1 MFLSSGARGRA
12 AAKSRFAW
20 EGLMSSLRLLMSVL
34 VSAAMLAACAAES
47 EPPAA
52 MATAEVNPVTGEG
65 LPNPNPTRIGSWAT
79 LPEGREW
86 GSPAGLDIDPTDG
99 HVWGYERCGSGSAG
113 GLGVNCDNNPVD
125 PIFKFDR
132 NTGEILANFGTGIFV
147 TPHGIYAD
155 GEGNVWVT
163 DFAGND
169 EGTKGHQV
177 HKFSPTGE
185 LLLSLGIAGQP
196 GNGPDHLNQPIDV
209 IVAPDGSI
217 FVADGHTGQN
227 LTTDEQMA
235 EARAAGLTGRIVK
248 YSPDGEYIME
258 WGEIGTDHGQ
268 FRTPHALEFDA
279 QGRLWVADRGNH
291 RLEIFD
297 QEGNFLEEWKQFS
310 RLSGI
315 FITADDTLYGAASES
330 SDTTNPGWHRG
341 IRVGSAATGEVMY
354 FIPDPAAIARGTS
367 AAEGVAVDANGNI
380 FGAEVGPR
388 QLARY
393 TRERCHRGGSGVLPP
408 RSLPSPT
415 RLLRPRSMQP
425 TCCPTCPCDT

>member
-1 MFLSSGARGRA
+1 
-12 AAKSRFAW
+12 
-20 EGLMSSLRLLMSVL
+20 MSSLRLLMSVL

-86 GSPAGLDIDPTDG
+86 GSTAGLDIDPTDG

-113 GLGVNCDNNPVD
+113 GPGVNCDNNPVD

-235 EARAAGLTGRIVK
+235 EAHAAGLTGRIVK

-297 QEGNFLEEWKQFS
+297 QEGNYLESRYQYGRISDLFITEDEMVYAIDSESNRLRPAPAHQLEE
-310 RLSGI
+310 RRPHRTCRSG
-315 FITADDTLYGAASES
+315 
-330 SDTTNPGWHRG
+330 R
-341 IRVGSAATGEVMY
+341 
-354 FIPDPAAIARGTS
+354 ARGLHS
-367 AAEGVAVDANGNI
+367 AVGVRQPAEPWRDG
-380 FGAEVGPR
+380 
-388 QLARY
+388 
-393 TRERCHRGGSGVLPP
+393 RGRGSGRGRQRLRGRGTGLAQRCGLCVHEVCGGRYVSWAGRFRRVD
-408 RSLPSPT
+408 RSTGTASSTDNGISLG
-415 RLLRPRSMQP
+415 
-425 TCCPTCPCDT
+425 